1 MPCLQNVEA
10 GWDYCDQVLSRRIPA
25 GEFHFKA
32 CQRARQMWDGQHAY
46 GVYFNEAAAQRVL
59 DVPHMAEI
67 KHLKGPLAGKVI
79 ELEAWQIFL
88 ISQIYGW
95 KRRSD
100 DMRVFRTV
108 YIEVP
113 RKNGKSTLCSVL
125 GVYHL
130 IFDGEASAEVYSAA
144 TSRDQ
149 ARIVFDDARAM
160 VERSP
165 RLASILKTNRMNIS
179 HQKSNSKFEPL
190 SADAGT
196 LEGKNPS
203 ASIIDELHVHK
214 TPEVYDVLDVAAGA
228 RAQPLLFSI
237 TTAGT
242 NRQGICYQK
251 RDYLTK
257 ILDGHVEDNTFF
269 GIIFHI
275 DKGDDWRDRKS
286 WIKANPNYGVSVF
299 PDDLERLCKQA
310 QEQPSAETNFRTKR
324 LNEWRNATEAWISSV
339 DWEGCQGEYE
349 RPPIEDWAH
358 QDCYIGLDL
367 ASVSD
372 FACMS
377 LLFPVWDDEI
387 DDMLVYQY
395 IQSYLP
401 EETVYEKAGALGA
414 QYRDWVNKGYV
425 KATPGNVTDL
435 SYIKQD
441 VLQAMENYTVR
452 EIAYD
457 PYGANEL
464 SASLIDE
471 GAPMVKMSQ
480 SIMSMSDPSK
490 ELEKAIKGRTLV
502 PGDDPVMSWMISNC
516 VVYTDPNDNIKVR
529 KEHDANK
536 VDGVIATIMA
546 LGRLKVNGGAAP
558 NPYNT
563 RGIRTL

>member
-1 MPCLQNVEA
+1 MPCLQKVEA
-10 GWDYCDQVLSRRIPA
+10 GWDYCDKVISGQIPA
-25 GEFHFKA
+25 AEYHLKA
-32 CQRARQMWDGQHAY
+32 CLRARQMWDGQHAF
-46 GVYFNEAAAQRVL
+46 GIYFDEAAAQRVL
-59 DVPHMAEI
+59 DVPRMAQL
-67 KHLKGPLAGKVI
+67 KHLKGPLAGQI
-79 ELEAWQIFL
+79 LEFESWQIFM
-88 ISQIYGW
+88 IGQIYGW

-100 DMRVFRTV
+100 DMRLFRTV

-125 GVYHL
+125 GIYHL

-160 VERSP
+160 VERSSK
-165 RLASILKTNRMNIS
+165 LAPILKTNRVNVS

-257 ILDGHVEDNTFF
+257 ILDGHVEDFTFF

-275 DKGDDWRDRKS
+275 DAEDDWRDRDS

-324 LNEWRNATEAWISSV
+324 LNEWRNATAAWISSV
-339 DWEGCQGEYE
+339 DYEKCDHE
-349 RPPIEDWAH
+349 RPPIEDMVGY
-358 QDCYIGLDL
+358 DCYIGLDL

-372 FACMS
+372 FACMA
-377 LLFPVWDDEI
+377 LLFPVWEDDELYI
-387 DDMLVYQY
+387 YQY
-395 IQSYLP
+395 LVSYLP

-441 VLQAMENYTVR
+441 ILQAMEDFNVR

-457 PYGANEL
+457 PYGATEL

-490 ELEKAIKGRTLV
+490 ELEKAIKGRYLV

-516 VVYTDPNDNIKVR
+516 VIYTDPNDNIKVR

-546 LGRLKVNGGAAP
+546 LGRLKVNGGDAP
-558 NPYNT
+558 SPYET